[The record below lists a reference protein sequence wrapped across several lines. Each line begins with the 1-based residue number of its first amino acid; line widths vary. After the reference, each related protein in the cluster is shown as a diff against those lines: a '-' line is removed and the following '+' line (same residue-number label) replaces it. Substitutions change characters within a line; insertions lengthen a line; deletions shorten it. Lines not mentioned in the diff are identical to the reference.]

1 MSLINDAL
9 KKAQK
14 QRTEESP
21 PLGAMPSIGG
31 EPAARIAKRSK
42 PLGFNS
48 LLMWVGV
55 GGGTV
60 AILLVG
66 GFFALRRMN
75 SPTAPSLE
83 KTAVVAQT
91 APAPAQALAVT
102 PIAVKPGT
110 AYVLATAP
118 IPAPAETPPP
128 VAIAESKPV
137 VVAPPPEPEAPKP
150 VVPAAKL
157 PPKSV
162 AYIEAQRVAGI
173 RASATD
179 SKVLM
184 NDRVYRIGDIVEH
197 QLGLKLVGITATS
210 LTFEDESGARYTRNF

>member
-14 QRTEESP
+14 QRMDESP

-48 LLMWVGV
+48 LLLWVGV
-55 GGGTV
+55 GAGTV
-60 AILLVG
+60 VILLVG
-66 GFFALRRMN
+66 GFFALRWMN
-75 SPTAPSLE
+75 NRPTTPPPE
-83 KTAVVAQT
+83 KTPVVAQI
-91 APAPAQALAVT
+91 APAPVPAPAAT
-102 PIAVKPGT
+102 PIEVKPGA

-118 IPAPAETPPP
+118 TPAPAETPPP
-128 VAIAESKPV
+128 VTIVESKPV
-137 VVAPPPEPEAPKP
+137 VVAPVAPPPEPETPKP

-162 AYIEAQRVAGI
+162 VYI
-173 RASATD
+173 
-179 SKVLM
+179 
-184 NDRVYRIGDIVEH
+184 
-197 QLGLKLVGITATS
+197 
-210 LTFEDESGARYTRNF
+210 